1 MSKNAFS
8 LLSDS
13 INQKLAALGIR
24 EPTAVQN
31 EIIPRI
37 LEKKKVIFQSE
48 TGTGKTFAYLLPL
61 IQMYMDA
68 SDDGVKAD
76 DCNAPSGAGA
86 TTTASNDVRK
96 SEDCKSPSGEGAARN
111 TADGVKKVDCNA
123 PLGAGAVTKIA
134 DGVKIII
141 TAPTFELASQI
152 NQAAKQITDKKT
164 ALFIGGAPIKRQ
176 IETLK
181 EKPFLVIGTPARL
194 VELIRLKK
202 LKLND
207 LKAIVFDETDRL
219 VRKELFE
226 ESDALRLLVPKESQV
241 IACTAT
247 LNRQTKIFFA
257 GIENVLLPPEDVLRK
272 RITHWAIYAESRDK
286 IEMLRKFIAAS
297 NYEKI
302 LIFTSRADQVENIYS
317 KLRFKKIDC
326 MALHAKAD
334 KQLRKA
340 AIDKFRSG
348 KCKILITSDL
358 AARGLDI
365 ANISHVVQMDLPEDE
380 DFFIHRSGR
389 TARAGKSG
397 INVVIGDEYEM
408 RKYAALEKKLGIVV
422 YPKEIYGGKIVAPG
436 EN

>member
-1 MSKNAFS
+1 MLYFRSMKNAFT
-8 LLSDS
+8 LLSENL
-13 INQKLAALGIR
+13 NQKLQTLEIK

-37 LEKKKVIFQSE
+37 LEKKNVIFQSE

-61 IQMYMDA
+61 IQNYGEKDDVTTDA
-68 SDDGVKAD
+68 
-76 DCNAPSGAGA
+76 
-86 TTTASNDVRK
+86 
-96 SEDCKSPSGEGAARN
+96 
-111 TADGVKKVDCNA
+111 
-123 PLGAGAVTKIA
+123 
-134 DGVKIII
+134 VKILIV
-141 TAPTFELASQI
+141 APTFELASQI
-152 NQAAKQITDKKT
+152 NQAAKQITEKKT

-202 LKLND
+202 LKISG

-247 LNRQTKIFFA
+247 LNKQTKIFFA
-257 GIENVLLPPEDVLRK
+257 GIENVVLPAEDVLRK
-272 RITHWAIYAESRDK
+272 RITHWAIYAENRDK
-286 IEMLRKFIAAS
+286 IETLRKFIAACD
-297 NYEKI
+297 YQKI

-317 KLRFKKIDC
+317 KLRFKKVDC

-358 AARGLDI
+358 AARALDI
-365 ANISHVVQMDLPEDE
+365 ANLSHVIPMDLPEDE

-422 YPKEIYGGKIVAPG
+422 YPKEIYDGKIVAPG
-436 EN
+436 NEN